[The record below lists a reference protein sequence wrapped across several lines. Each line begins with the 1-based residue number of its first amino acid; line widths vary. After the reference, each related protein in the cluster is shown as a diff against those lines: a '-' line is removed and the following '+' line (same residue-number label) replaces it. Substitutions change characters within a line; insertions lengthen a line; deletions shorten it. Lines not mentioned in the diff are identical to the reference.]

1 MIMTANDILR
11 PENRERLV
19 GAIESAEK
27 NTSGEIRVHVE
38 SVCKGDQ
45 YLRAAYVFSKLG
57 MFNTKERNAVLI
69 YIAVKSHKFAI
80 IGDSGINAKT
90 GAGFW
95 NDIRDG
101 MEFSFKA
108 GEFVEGLVTAIE
120 GIGEKLKVYF
130 PYTNDD
136 VNELSNEISYG
147 EEQ

>member
-1 MIMTANDILR
+1 MTVKDILR
-11 PENRERLV
+11 PENRDRLV

-38 SVCKGDQ
+38 SVCKGDP

-69 YIAVKSHKFAI
+69 YLAVKSRKFAI
-80 IGDSGINAKT
+80 VGDAGINSRT

-101 MEFSFKA
+101 MESSFRA
-108 GEFVEGLVTAIE
+108 GKFVEGMVAAID
-120 GIGEKLKVYF
+120 GIGEKLKAYF
-130 PYTNDD
+130 PYASDD
-136 VNELSNEISYG
+136 VNELSNDISYG